1 MSGEW
6 RSYRSGGIATSII
19 MLAQMAQMAGG
30 MFGAGGL
37 MGGESEAPSSATAVS
52 GGPFTSGSVT
62 IGKGGGIDTQT
73 IIIIAA
79 VALVALFLLK
89 RK

>member
-6 RSYRSGGIATSII
+6 RFYHSDGIATSII
-19 MLAQMAQMAGG
+19 MIAQMAQMAAGSG

-37 MGGESEAPSSATAVS
+37 MGSELETPSSATAIS
-52 GGPFTSGSVT
+52 GGPFTSGGVT
-62 IGKGGGIDTQT
+62 LGKDGIDTQT
-73 IIIIAA
+73 IMIIGA

-89 RK
+89 R